1 MSAILASFLPDFSD
15 ALAAAPAAPLPD
27 PTPAPWIPAR
37 VVRANRPE
45 PEPRAAAQAAGATPE
60 AADEPAA
67 DAAEERQRERADE
80 RAAEPA
86 LHHAPIQ
93 PAPLQPMTVPEALN
107 ALQAL
112 VGQPAAR
119 EMLEARFPARP
130 APQVPSWQ
138 APSRDVPPRS
148 PAEVI
153 PLVPQAAA
161 DPFANPWS
169 GLKRSAPAAA
179 PEPVETPE
187 ERAARLEEAEARGRA
202 EGHAQGLAEA
212 RAEAEAAMAA
222 ERESFAAQLAA
233 ERARWSESEAEQLA
247 AGFAAA
253 LRALDAD
260 LTRRIGRLLVPVLT
274 DALRRRA
281 VDDLAQALAKLT
293 ADPNHA
299 AIRVSGPED
308 LLAALSHRLG
318 PQAAGIAFAPG
329 AAPEVSVVAD
339 QTVIETQLAAW
350 TRLLAAA
357 AADPAADGA
366 AES

>member
-15 ALAAAPAAPLPD
+15 ALEPAPQASQDAQAARAPQDAQPD
-27 PTPAPWIPAR
+27 PAPWIPTR
-37 VVRANRPE
+37 VVRTKPPE
-45 PEPRAAAQAAGATPE
+45 ARAAAMAAAEAT
-60 AADEPAA
+60 AEPAA
-67 DAAEERQRERADE
+67 ARAPD
-80 RAAEPA
+80 RAPEPA
-86 LHHAPIQ
+86 SQ
-93 PAPLQPMTVPEALN
+93 PAPLTSLPLQPMTVPEALN

-119 EMLEARFPARP
+119 PG
-130 APQVPSWQ
+130 PQVPSPEG
-138 APSRDVPPRS
+138 PSRP

-153 PLVPQAAA
+153 PLVPQGA
-161 DPFANPWS
+161 DPSFTDPWA
-169 GLKRSAPAAA
+169 GLKRTAPTTP

-187 ERAARLEEAEARGRA
+187 ERAQRVAEAEERGRA
-202 EGHAQGLAEA
+202 AGRAQGLAEA
-212 RAEAEAAMAA
+212 RADAEAAMAA
-222 ERESFAAQLAA
+222 AREGFAAELAA
-233 ERARWSESEAEQLA
+233 ERARWSESEAERLA

-253 LRALDAD
+253 LRALDAN

-281 VDDLAQALAKLT
+281 VDDLAQALGRLT

-308 LLAALSHRLG
+308 LLAALGQRLG
-318 PQAAGIAFAPG
+318 AQADGIAFAPG

-357 AADPAADGA
+357 AADPAAD

>member
-15 ALAAAPAAPLPD
+15 ALVPAPAAAPA
-27 PTPAPWIPAR
+27 PAPWVPAR
-37 VVRANRPE
+37 VVRTKPA
-45 PEPRAAAQAAGATPE
+45 EPRAAAMPAAGATAESAGQPM
-60 AADEPAA
+60 ADERGAEPAA
-67 DAAEERQRERADE
+67 
-80 RAAEPA
+80 EPGA
-86 LHHAPIQ
+86 IPS
-93 PAPLQPMTVPEALN
+93 APLQPMTVPEALN

-112 VGQPAAR
+112 VGSSAAR
-119 EMLEARFPARP
+119 ELVEARFPAQ
-130 APQVPSWQ
+130 AQPQVPS
-138 APSRDVPPRS
+138 RDGPPRPS
-148 PAEVI
+148 AAVI

-161 DPFANPWS
+161 DPFANPSFANPWS
-169 GLKRSAPAAA
+169 GLKRSAPAAS

-187 ERAARLEEAEARGRA
+187 ERAARLEEAEARGREA
-202 EGHAQGLAEA
+202 GRAQGLAEA

-222 ERESFAAQLAA
+222 EREAFAAELAA
-233 ERARWSESEAEQLA
+233 ERARWSESEAERLA

-260 LTRRIGRLLVPVLT
+260 LTQRIGRLLVPVLS

-281 VDDLAQALAKLT
+281 VDDLAQALGRLT

-308 LLAALSHRLG
+308 LLAALRRRLG
-318 PQAAGIAFAPG
+318 DQADGIAFAPG

-357 AADPAADGA
+357 AADPAA
-366 AES
+366 ES